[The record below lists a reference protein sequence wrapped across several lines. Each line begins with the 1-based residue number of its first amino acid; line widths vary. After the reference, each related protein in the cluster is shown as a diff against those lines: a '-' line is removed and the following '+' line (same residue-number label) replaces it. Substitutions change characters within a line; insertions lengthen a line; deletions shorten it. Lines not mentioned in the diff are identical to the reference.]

1 MKRYF
6 IILLALLAVAATSP
20 LVPTLPKAKKK
31 PLLSPKAQSLV
42 TTRMKL
48 AAVVPPQPPLPN
60 NRVVAM
66 WFETDGSNV
75 ISSTSVTG
83 IVFSVSNPK
92 KDHYVISAA
101 PDLTSTWQVIAS
113 GRGMDP
119 IKLYDFTSQNQ
130 AQQFYKI
137 AIDDSGR

>member
-1 MKRYF
+1 MKRF
-6 IILLALLAVAATSP
+6 IILLIALLAIAATSP
-20 LVPTLPKAKKK
+20 LVPPLPKAKVR
-31 PLLSPKAQSLV
+31 LLSPKAMSLQPAA
-42 TTRMKL
+42 RIAL
-48 AAVVPPQPPLPN
+48 AAVVPSQPSMPDK
-60 NRVVAM
+60 RIVAV
-66 WFETDGSNV
+66 WFDTDGSNV

-83 IVFSVSNPK
+83 IVFNVSNPK

-101 PDLTSTWQVIAS
+101 PDLTSAWQVIAS

-119 IKLYDFTSQNQ
+119 IKIYDFTSQNQ